1 MEGGWYKIIFQIEG
15 LSSYSISQYILIVVI
30 VVDFLGTV
38 CELLASA

>member
-15 LSSYSISQYILIVVI
+15 LSSYFISQYILIVVI